1 MTVLLL
7 MEFTLYCDNLYLYM
21 SGEELSH
28 QAVLT
33 ALCNNIGE

>member
-1 MTVLLL
+1 MLLL
-7 MEFTLYCDNLYLYM
+7 MEFTLYYDNLYLYV

-33 ALCNNIGE
+33 ALCNNTGE